1 MEQNRWQLNRAGI
14 LNFWYY
20 DEEEFNFSDGKLL
33 LRGNNGTG
41 KSVTMQSLIPLL
53 LDGKK
58 SPDRLDP
65 FGSRARKMEDYLLGE
80 KSIVDRDERTGY
92 LFLEYKREG
101 LEQYLTTGMGLRAK
115 RMKSLDFWGFVI
127 TDNRRANRDILLYKE
142 EYNGETEKEEKI
154 PLTRNELENRIGEG
168 GKVVQTQRE
177 YMELVNRY
185 VFGFESLEAYEELI
199 KLLIQLR
206 SPKLSR
212 DYKPTVIYEI
222 LDGSLPALSDEELR
236 PLSDTIENM
245 DQTKQQ
251 LQQLQRDQVSIKKLC
266 NKYDEYNRFV
276 LAEKAEALLGVHN
289 DVLKYKRDNKKL
301 QQDLWEHQQLL
312 TEKSELISD
321 LSVEEKVLKEEETAL
336 QKHEVFSVEKEK
348 NETERKMESAQ
359 KQSEQKEQNLSKK
372 KKDELKLRQ
381 NIVEIEEKN
390 EKLNDEILEIVD
402 DMESE
407 AGEAGFTGHGMAAG
421 EFTASYQEAYVFD
434 LWKKEAAEYNE
445 RLDNILSTLRAKSRA
460 LERYQEADRDLAET
474 RKELDLLVNEERKWS
489 DLFEEEKGKLLTTIY
504 QWQKDNKELTLQENT
519 MQEVSR
525 CCGLL
530 YDEYTYEQ
538 VKKPAQEEYHTYSQA
553 LQEERAKIR
562 SRIEEKKVSV
572 EDKEKELK
580 EWKAKKEPEPEQ
592 HPATIAARKDLVQK
606 KIPHIPFYRAVE
618 FMDHLSEAEKERL
631 EAAIGQMGL
640 LDALIIPEKYLTEVG
655 ENDKVIIPQPKFMT
669 HTLADYLH
677 PAQLEKVD
685 ISPNDI
691 DKVLSSI
698 VLEEGT
704 DGVATIAEDG
714 SYRLAILRGHAPK
727 QDASI
732 YIGQESRK
740 VYRQQVIN
748 SLMEELSVLQIELEE
763 LKKEKNVLDTRLEL
777 LQEEYGNFPRDKDV
791 REAHQIYRETGEKVK
806 IRRAEVEAKNEKLKK
821 KFEELQS
828 IKSELRRMVEG
839 MIIPCEE
846 EAYDQARYR
855 MKAYLKLLQ
864 DLELIYKDYTNNLIR
879 LKQIQESLEDI
890 ILDVDEI
897 KGELNVISNEI
908 KQYKLKLAKI
918 EERLQTMGAEE
929 IRAKINQVQKR
940 LEEIAQEIPKCRKEV
955 NALEY
960 EIKDTNK
967 QLVRNEFMQENYN
980 KLYLLWKEVFEI
992 EFNLGLARDSW
1003 LSELDGEV
1011 AEEELLKI
1019 AHQVWQYYGDTK
1031 QNMDRDKV
1039 SGGLNTM
1046 FIKEQG
1052 VLVEYRPMQ
1061 SECGQISVEWQENL
1075 EREEDNQLLGF
1086 RYKDLIVKSRRMQI
1100 LLEYE
1105 GKRVTPYFVLKQLD
1119 NDIELQEIILSEKDR
1134 ELYEEII
1141 MHSVGRII
1149 RGRINRAEQWV
1160 KQIDELMSQR
1170 DSSSGLTFSLRW
1182 KPLTA
1187 NREEELD
1194 TKELVELLRRDPRL
1208 MKEEDMERITR
1219 HFRSKINKAREIMEE
1234 KGYGETLHQIIKEML
1249 DYRKWFAFTLYYQ
1262 KSGEPKKELT
1272 NNAFYIFSG
1281 GEKAM
1286 AMYIP
1291 LFSAAYSRY
1300 MEARKDA
1307 PFIISLDEAFAGVDE
1322 QNISDMFDLLEKL
1335 GFDYII
1341 NSQSLWGDYDTVSSL
1356 SISELIRPKNAPYVS
1371 VVRYLWNGKVRK
1383 LLPPQQGVP
1392 VAAK

>member
-20 DEEEFNFSDGKLL
+20 DEEEFHFADGKLL
-33 LRGNNGTG
+33 LRGNNGSG

-80 KSIVDRDERTGY
+80 KDVVDRDERTGY

-101 LEQYLTTGMGLRAK
+101 LEQYLTTGMGLRAR
-115 RMKSLDFWGFVI
+115 RMKSLDFWGFFI
-127 TDNRRANRDILLYKE
+127 TDNRRANQDFLLYKK
-142 EYNGETEKEEKI
+142 EYNGETGKEEKI

-168 GKVVQTQRE
+168 GRVVKTQRE

-185 VFGFESLEAYEELI
+185 IFGFESLEAYEELI

-212 DYKPTVIYEI
+212 EFRPTVIYEI

-251 LQQLQRDQVSIKKLC
+251 LEQLQRDQNSVKKLC

-276 LAEKAEALLGVHN
+276 LAEKAEALLEVHN
-289 DVLKYKRDNKKL
+289 DVVKYNREKDKL
-301 QQDLWEHQQLL
+301 QQALQEHQQML
-312 TEKSELISD
+312 TEKNELIND
-321 LSVEEKVLKEEETAL
+321 LALEEKVQKEEESAL
-336 QKHEVFSVEKEK
+336 KTHEVFSVEEEK
-348 NETERKMESAQ
+348 SETEKRKESAQ
-359 KQSEQKEQNLSKK
+359 NQYEQKEQNLTKK
-372 KKDELKLRQ
+372 KKDELKLRK
-381 NIVEIEEKN
+381 NISEIEEKN
-390 EKLNDEILEIVD
+390 EKLNDDIREIVD
-402 DMESE
+402 DMELE
-407 AGEAGFTGHGMAAG
+407 AGEIGFTGHSMAAG
-421 EFTASYQEAYVFD
+421 EFTASYQETYVFD

-445 RLDNILSTLRAKSRA
+445 RLDNILKTLREQSRA
-460 LERYQEADRDLAET
+460 LERYQDADRDLAET
-474 RKELDLLVNEERKWS
+474 RKRLDLLVIDERKWS
-489 DLFEEEKGKLLTTIY
+489 ELFEEEKSKILTAIY
-504 QWQKDNKELTLQENT
+504 QWQKDNKELTLQEST
-519 MQEVSR
+519 MQEISR
-525 CCGLL
+525 YCGLL

-538 VKKPAQEEYHTYSQA
+538 VKEPVMEEYQTYSRA
-553 LQEERAKIR
+553 LQEERAR
-562 SRIEEKKVSV
+562 VQSRIEEKKIAVD
-572 EDKEKELK
+572 DKETELK

-592 HPATIAARKDLVQK
+592 HPATIAARKDLTKK

-618 FMDHLSEAEKERL
+618 FMDHLSEVKKERL

-640 LDALIIPEKYLTEVG
+640 LDALIVPEKYLAEVG
-655 ENDKVIIPQPKFMT
+655 ANDKVIMPEPKFMT
-669 HTLADYLH
+669 HTLADYLC
-677 PAQLEKVD
+677 PAQLEEVG
-685 ISPNDI
+685 ISPADI
-691 DKVLSSI
+691 NKVLSSI

-714 SYRLAILRGHAPK
+714 KYRLAILRGHAPR
-727 QDASI
+727 QEASI

-740 VYRQQVIN
+740 AYRQQVIRR
-748 SLMEELSVLQIELEE
+748 LTEELSVLQIELEE
-763 LKKEKNVLDTRLEL
+763 LKKEKNILDERLEIL
-777 LQEEYGNFPRDKDV
+777 KEEYGNFPGDKDV
-791 REAHQIYRETGEKVK
+791 REAHQIYRETREKVK
-806 IRRAEVEAKNEKLKK
+806 IRRSEVEEKNEKLKK
-821 KFEELQS
+821 KLEELRS
-828 IKSELRRMVEG
+828 IKAELRRMVEG
-839 MIIPCEE
+839 MTIPCEE
-846 EAYDQARYR
+846 EAYDQARHR
-855 MKAYLKLLQ
+855 MKEYLKLLQ
-864 DLELIYKDYTNNLIR
+864 DLELIYKDYTNNVDR
-879 LKQIQESLEDI
+879 LKQNHDNLEDV

-897 KGELNVISNEI
+897 KGELNVLSNEI

-918 EERLQTMGAEE
+918 EERLKTMGAEE

-940 LEEIAQEIPKCRKEV
+940 LEEIAREIPECRKKI

-967 QLVRNEFMQENYN
+967 QLARNEFMQENYN
-980 KLYLLWKEVFEI
+980 KLYLLWREVFGA
-992 EFNLGLARDSW
+992 EFKQGLVRDSW
-1003 LSELDGEV
+1003 LSVPESDLS
-1011 AEEELLKI
+1011 EEEQLKI
-1019 AHQVWQYYGDTK
+1019 ARQVLQQYGELN

-1039 SGGLNTM
+1039 TGSLNRL
-1046 FIKEQG
+1046 FFQEQG
-1052 VLVEYRPMQ
+1052 VLVEYRPVQ
-1061 SECGQISVEWQENL
+1061 SECGEISVEWQEIP

-1086 RYKDLIVKSRRMQI
+1086 RYKDLLAKSRRMQI

-1119 NDIELQEIILSEKDR
+1119 DDIELQVIILSEKDR

-1141 MHSVGRII
+1141 MNSVGRII

-1187 NREEELD
+1187 SREEELD
-1194 TKELVELLRRDPRL
+1194 TKELVELLRRDTRL

-1219 HFRSKINKAREIMEE
+1219 HFRSKINKAREIMED
-1234 KGYGETLHQIIKEML
+1234 KGYGETLHQVIKEML
-1249 DYRKWFAFTLYYQ
+1249 DYRQWFAFTLYYQ
-1262 KSGEPKKELT
+1262 KSGESKKELT

-1322 QNISDMFDLLEKL
+1322 NNISDMFDLLEKL
-1335 GFDYII
+1335 GFNYII

-1356 SISELIRPKNAPYVS
+1356 SICELIRPKNAPYVS
-1371 VVRYLWNGKVRK
+1371 VVRYHWNGKVRR
-1383 LLPPQQGVP
+1383 LLPPQECVQ